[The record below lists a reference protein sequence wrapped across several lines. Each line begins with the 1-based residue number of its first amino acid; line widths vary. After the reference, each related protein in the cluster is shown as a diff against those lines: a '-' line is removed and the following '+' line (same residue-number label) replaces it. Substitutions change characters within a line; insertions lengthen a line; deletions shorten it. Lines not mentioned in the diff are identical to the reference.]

1 MTSQGK
7 FRQSMHA
14 FHAGEKGAVAVEFA
28 LIAPLL
34 IALVFG
40 TISFGYLFGVSHSV
54 QQLAAE
60 AARVSVKELDYDER
74 MGLARAYVDNAKVRY
89 PLLRQDAITR
99 TAEGTDGALSDDIQ
113 VTVTYAVEGSL
124 LDLANSLF
132 GLGITTIEGRAYLAY

>member
-1 MTSQGK
+1 MVPRGRFFNSLRA
-7 FRQSMHA
+7 FRV
-14 FHAGEKGAVAVEFA
+14 GENGAVAVEFA

-40 TISFGYLFGVSHSV
+40 IISFGYLFGVSHSV

-60 AARVSVKELDYDER
+60 AARVSVKGLQYKERKELAEE
-74 MGLARAYVDNAKVRY
+74 YVDNAKMRY
-89 PLLRQDAITR
+89 PLLRQEAITR
-99 TAEGTDGALSDDIQ
+99 TAEVTNGALSDDIQ